1 MPKPRALRVPRN
13 PRYIWQLPD
22 WPQLHYDAAALAAP
36 LAQVH
41 RAQGQLMGRMAQ
53 LGLAERQQATLQV
66 LTQEVLTTSAIEGER
81 LSLDAVR
88 SSVARRLG
96 LDIGALAPS
105 DRQVDGL
112 VDVVLDATRN
122 FDAALTD
129 ERLFGW
135 HAALF
140 PTGFSGRTRITVGAW
155 RKDASGPMQ
164 VVSGAIGRERVHFE
178 APPASSLLRQMK
190 VFLQWFHAAPVGDA
204 LIKAG
209 LAHLWLVTLHPFD
222 DGNGRISRAV
232 GDMALARAEGS
243 SQRFYSFSAQIQ
255 RERKGY
261 YEQLEAA
268 QKGPLDVTPWLGWFL
283 ACLLRAV
290 QGADATLVGVLDKAQ
305 FWQRWAGTPMNAR
318 QTQVLNRVLDGFE
331 GKLTNAKWA
340 ALGKCS
346 SDTALRDINELLA
359 RGVLQRLEGGGRSVG
374 YALVAQGAPLE
385 QDAQWQTAADQR
397 WATLQATEM
406 TVPWDEAKT
415 YLEARAKGD
424 KASKPAARKLKT

>member
-1 MPKPRALRVPRN
+1 MSRIAALFAAQIAANKRDNHRMRPHRPPRN

-22 WPQLHYDAAALAAP
+22 WPDLTYDVAALAAP

-41 RAQGQLMGRMAQ
+41 RAQGQLMGRMAE
-53 LGLAERQQATLQV
+53 LGMAQREQATLQV
-66 LTQEVLTTSAIEGER
+66 LTQEVIKTSEIEGER

-88 SSVARRLG
+88 SSIARRLG

-105 DRQVDGL
+105 DRHVDGV

-122 FDAALTD
+122 FDQPLTA

-140 PTGFSGRTRITVGAW
+140 PTGYSGRVRITVAAW
-155 RKDASGPMQ
+155 RTDASGPME
-164 VVSGAIGRERVHFE
+164 VVSGPVGREKVHFT
-178 APPASSLLRQMK
+178 APPASTLPAQTNA
-190 VFLQWFHAAPVGDA
+190 FLNWFEAAPVGDA

-232 GDMALARAEGS
+232 GDMALARAEGT

-255 RERKGY
+255 RERKDY
-261 YEQLEAA
+261 YDQLEAT
-268 QKGPLDVTPWLGWFL
+268 QKGPLDVTPWLDWFL
-283 ACLLRAV
+283 GCLLRAV
-290 QGADATLVGVLDKAQ
+290 QGADATLAGVLDKAQ

-346 SDTALRDINELLA
+346 ADTALRDINDLLA
-359 RGVLQRLEGGGRSVG
+359 RGVLRKLESGGRSTG
-374 YALVAQGAPLE
+374 YELC
-385 QDAQWQTAADQR
+385 
-397 WATLQATEM
+397 
-406 TVPWDEAKT
+406 AK
-415 YLEARAKGD
+415 
-424 KASKPAARKLKT
+424 